1 MKLSASTLGCLKWD
15 LPTILARLREYG
27 FDGIDFRGL
36 GNELKLWLLPEFATM
51 VADTAARIHDHGLAV
66 SCISSGVL
74 LTDTRPGN
82 LAAGD
87 EEIARTAEIC
97 AALGCSQIRVF
108 GGSLNLADGA
118 TEADRPRLVNL
129 AAERATAL
137 AERARAIAPVDL
149 LIETHDAWTS
159 SAHMAAVLERVNR
172 DDVAC
177 CWDVKHT
184 YWTGHEV
191 PEVTWQRLGRWVRTT
206 HWKDGRRCLDGK
218 ERFGRDVRDSG
229 LLCTMGEGVIPLADC
244 QELLATVGYDG
255 WHTLE
260 WEKRWHPHIEEPEVA
275 FPQFVRYLRNLEER
289 LAQ

>member
-36 GNELKLWLLPEFATM
+36 GTELKLWLLPEFSTGI
-51 VADTAARIHDHGLAV
+51 AAAAALIQDHGLAV
-66 SCISSGVL
+66 SCVSSGVL
-74 LTDTRPGN
+74 LTDTRPEG
-82 LAAGD
+82 LAAGN

-97 AALGCSQIRVF
+97 AGLGCSQIRVF

-118 TEADRPRLVNL
+118 TEGDRERVVASVAERVAALADR
-129 AAERATAL
+129 
-137 AERARAIAPVDL
+137 ARTIAPLDL

-159 SAHMAAVLERVNR
+159 SVHMAAVLERTNR
-172 DDVAC
+172 PDVAC

-191 PEVTWQRLGRWVRTT
+191 PEVTWQRIGRWVRNT

-218 ERFGRDVRDSG
+218 ERFGRDLRDSG
-229 LLCTMGEGVIPLADC
+229 LLCPMGEGVIPLADC

-255 WHTLE
+255 WYTLE
-260 WEKRWHPHIEEPEVA
+260 WEKRWHPHIEEAEIA
-275 FPQFVRYLRNLEER
+275 FPQFVRYLRTLAER
-289 LAQ
+289 SAK